1 MRGEMVEDGRT
12 ERDLSN
18 VRVRKRLQYIT
29 NINKS
34 PPPSLV
40 ILRTPRKIFTTMR
53 AVGFSFIK
61 CMNCVGACVCMRVRA
76 FFKCDALAELN

>member
-34 PPPSLV
+34 PPFPRYPSHPEKNFHDNEGCGLFFYKV
-40 ILRTPRKIFTTMR
+40 YELRR
-53 AVGFSFIK
+53 
-61 CMNCVGACVCMRVRA
+61 RVRLYA
-76 FFKCDALAELN
+76 SESFF